1 MTEDKALYVEYSFD
15 EVETFFYCEALT
27 VRSAKH
33 DWKIK
38 PHRHKDL
45 YQVFIVTEGGVN
57 VRLDDRYEQL
67 TAPCVIFIP
76 DDVIH
81 GFDWIV
87 GSKGYVLSIAS
98 SVIKQIAQNIGGMQ
112 FLSESLMTNISSDV
126 ARTVIKNCQEL
137 EGEDQARHSL
147 RESMLIALLHQLLIR
162 IFRIK
167 PVVKEINALSLT
179 KSERKVA
186 QFKRL
191 IKEHAIEHHQVAW
204 FANRIG
210 VSSAHLNVI
219 CQQYTDSSA
228 LGLIHKQLLDE
239 AKRLLIFADIRIT
252 AIADRLGF
260 YEQTY
265 FTKFFKKLT
274 GHTPSNYRKNYR

>member
-1 MTEDKALYVEYSFD
+1 MKDQTLYVENSFNEAED
-15 EVETFFYCEALT
+15 FFYCEALT

-45 YQVFIVTEGGVN
+45 YQVFIVTEGGGN
-57 VRLDDRYEQL
+57 VQLDDRFEQL

-76 DDVIH
+76 DGVVH

-87 GSKGYVLSIAS
+87 GSKGFVLSIAS
-98 SVIKQIAQNIGGMQ
+98 SVIKQIAQNIGGSQ
-112 FLSESLMTNISSDV
+112 FASEPLMTEVPTDIAN
-126 ARTVIKNCQEL
+126 AVIKNCEEL
-137 EGEDQARHSL
+137 EQESQERRSL
-147 RESMLIALLHQLLIR
+147 KEPMLMTLLHQLLIR
-162 IFRIK
+162 LCRIN
-167 PVVKEINALSLT
+167 PFKESTTLSLS
-179 KSERKVA
+179 KSERKVT
-186 QFKRL
+186 QFKKL
-191 IKEHAIEHHQVAW
+191 ISQHAIEHHQVAW

-210 VSSAHLNVI
+210 VSSAHLNVL
-219 CQQYTDSSA
+219 CQQHADSSA
-228 LGLIHKQLLDE
+228 LGLIHKHLLDE
-239 AKRLLIFADIRIT
+239 AKRLLIFADLRIS

-274 GHTPSNYRKNYR
+274 GYPPSNYRKNYR

>member
-1 MTEDKALYVEYSFD
+1 MQDQELYVEHSFD
-15 EVETFFYCEALT
+15 EVEEFFYCEALT

-45 YQVFIVTEGGVN
+45 YQIFIVTEGGVN
-57 VRLDDRYEQL
+57 VRLDDQYKQL

-81 GFDWIV
+81 SFDWIV

-98 SVIKQIAQNIGGMQ
+98 SVIKQITQNFGGVQ
-112 FLSESLMTNISSDV
+112 FSSESLMTNISNDI
-126 ARTVIKNCQEL
+126 AAAVIKNCQVL
-137 EGEDQARHSL
+137 EQENQARYSL
-147 RESMLIALLHQLLIR
+147 RESMIMALLQQLLISL
-162 IFRIK
+162 FRIK
-167 PVVKEINALSLT
+167 PVVKEINTLSLT

-186 QFKRL
+186 QFKKL
-191 IKEHAIEHHQVAW
+191 IKQYSIEHHQVAW

-210 VSSAHLNVI
+210 VSGAHLNVI
-219 CQQYTDSSA
+219 CQQYADSSA

-260 YEQTY
+260 VEQTY